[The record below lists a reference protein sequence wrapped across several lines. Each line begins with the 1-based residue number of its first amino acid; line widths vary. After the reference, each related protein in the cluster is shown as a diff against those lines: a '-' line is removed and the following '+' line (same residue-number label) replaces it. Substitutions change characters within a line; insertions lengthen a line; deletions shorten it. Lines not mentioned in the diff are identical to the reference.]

1 MSAVPTAENSRV
13 KSLSG
18 SVATSGHGI
27 AGGSVSRSL
36 LALHG
41 RKGTTAKVF
50 VHQVAA
56 TCKKSQDGILF
67 MLFGRPASDGWPCRY
82 NDGGGGGGG
91 SFHFVHCSSFAI
103 KSYQ

>member
-1 MSAVPTAENSRV
+1 MA
-13 KSLSG
+13 G

-27 AGGSVSRSL
+27 AGGSVSTGRSL

-41 RKGTTAKVF
+41 RKGSTTAKVF
-50 VHQVAA
+50 VHQIAA
-56 TCKKSQDGILF
+56 TCKKGQDGILF

-82 NDGGGGGGG
+82 DGGGGGGGG

-103 KSYQ
+103 KS